1 MEKIENKDDIT
12 ALDEVLSKYEG
23 TLDSIPAQIIIT
35 ECYDDYFG
43 VYEQSSQGM
52 SPYALVAMHEAEDLA
67 LVDPFDV
74 YLERYL
80 VANVLKY
87 TGMSLDTFMKLPRDR
102 AEAVLKR
109 CDNVSTKEDTE
120 VNKLMN
126 GVPGP
131 AGGKKK

>member
-43 VYEQSSQGM
+43 VYSQSSQGH
-52 SPYALVAMHEAEDLA
+52 SPYALVAMHESEDLA

-87 TGMSLDTFMKLPRDR
+87 TGMSLETFMKMPRDR

-109 CDNVSTKEDTE
+109 CDSVSSKEDTE
-120 VNKLMN
+120 VSKLMN

-131 AGGKKK
+131 APGRKR

>member
-1 MEKIENKDDIT
+1 MEKLENKEDIT
-12 ALDEVLSKYEG
+12 ALDEVLSKFEG

-43 VYEQSSQGM
+43 VYKQSSQGN
-52 SPYALVAMHEAEDLA
+52 SPYALIAMHEPEDLA

-87 TGMSLDTFMKLPRDR
+87 TGMSLETFLTLPRDR

-109 CDNVSTKEDTE
+109 CDTVSTKEDTE
-120 VNKLMN
+120 VGKLMN
-126 GVPGP
+126 GVPAP
-131 AGGKKK
+131 PNGKKK

>member
-1 MEKIENKDDIT
+1 MDKLEDKDSVT
-12 ALDEVLSKYEG
+12 ALDDVLSRFEG

-43 VYEQSSQGM
+43 VHAQSSQGM
-52 SPYALVAMHEAEDLA
+52 SPYASIAMHESEDLA

-87 TGMSLDTFMKLPRDR
+87 TGMSLDTFMKMPRDR

-109 CDNVSTKEDTE
+109 CDTVSTKEDTE
-120 VNKLMN
+120 VNKLMG
-126 GVPGP
+126 GVAGP
-131 AGGKKK
+131 PGGKKK